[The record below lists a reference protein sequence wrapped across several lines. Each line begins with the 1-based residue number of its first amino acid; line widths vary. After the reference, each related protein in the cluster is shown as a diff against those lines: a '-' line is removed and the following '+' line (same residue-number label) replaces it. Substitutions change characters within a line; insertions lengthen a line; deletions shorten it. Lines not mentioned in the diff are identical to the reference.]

1 VTRLRVARADPDA
14 LIAEPGNHLS
24 LATLLRGAECD
35 GDLSITWVAIDG
47 RHQRLRTSRST
58 RVYAVIDG
66 SLSIECADGAP
77 AILGPGEIAA
87 IPRGMSY
94 ALEGT
99 ATYLVINGPAFADG
113 DDEYLD
119 ASD

>member
-58 RVYAVIDG
+58 RVYAVID
-66 SLSIECADGAP
+66 CADGAP